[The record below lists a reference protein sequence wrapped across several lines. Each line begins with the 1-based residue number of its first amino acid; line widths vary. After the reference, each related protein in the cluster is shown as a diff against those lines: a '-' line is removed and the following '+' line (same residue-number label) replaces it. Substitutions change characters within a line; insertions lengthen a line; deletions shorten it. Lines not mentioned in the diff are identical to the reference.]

1 MPSKLQTYMQ
11 MADEAQRQITGSYR
25 GWTGFLTTAA
35 RLYKYPYAEQVMIHA
50 QRPDATACAE
60 YDFWN
65 EKMGR
70 YVRRG
75 SKGIA
80 LIDSSG
86 ERPRLRYVFDV
97 SDTGGREFPKSRYL
111 WEYRE
116 EHADAV
122 SAMLE
127 SRYGVDGKGGLP
139 DQLERIAS
147 QLAEEYW
154 RDYKRDILAIVDD
167 SFLYGYDEFN
177 VGAAFQ
183 SAAAVSIAY
192 SLMSRCGLEADD
204 RFEHEDFLSIFDFN
218 TPEAAAELGTAVSR
232 INGEVLRQIEVTI
245 KNYER
250 EKIAER
256 SESHERTDLHPQRG
270 LSDSRPE
277 PDRAAA
283 SPAGQVRQ
291 DAEELPEGASSGA
304 VEQPAAVR
312 EAVPPSAGDRR
323 GSEQPTG
330 TDDAGADEV
339 SGRDGSAE
347 SQRPD
352 EVGRADEHAESAGR
366 GNDPH
371 GTGVQLNMFDAPAGA
386 QMSFFPSEAE
396 QIQSI
401 AEAESVTPSAFSMF
415 ISQDDIDHI
424 LRAGG
429 NADAARM
436 KIAAEFSKQKP
447 LEEQFMYETFETP
460 RYLRGQIE
468 ISYVPY
474 TAEWQVSRK
483 SMVRYNDVAAFTTYG
498 TDRASAY
505 RLLEDALNLRDIRI
519 YDTIED
525 ADGRERRVLNA
536 KETTLA
542 AQKQQLIRDA
552 FKDWIWKDPERRET
566 LVRQYNEEMNST
578 RPREYD
584 GSHIVFSGMNPEI
597 TLREHQK
604 NAIAHVLYGGNT
616 LLAHEVG
623 AGKSATRS

>member
-111 WEYRE
+111 WEYRA

-250 EKIAER
+250 EKLAER
-256 SESHERTDLHPQRG
+256 SHSHDRTDLHQERG
-270 LSDSRPE
+270 LPDSRP
-277 PDRAAA
+277 
-283 SPAGQVRQ
+283 
-291 DAEELPEGASSGA
+291 DAERDAGGARPLGKYGRLRRSYLQEHRPGLYSRLVLSEKLFPHLREIDETANRRLEQMMPELMK
-304 VEQPAAVR
+304 
-312 EAVPPSAGDRR
+312 SAGVT
-323 GSEQPTG
+323 EELK
-330 TDDAGADEV
+330 A
-339 SGRDGSAE
+339 RD
-347 SQRPD
+347 QMKW
-352 EVGRADEHAESAGR
+352 VG
-366 GNDPH
+366 
-371 GTGVQLNMFDAPAGA
+371 L
-386 QMSFFPSEAE
+386 
-396 QIQSI
+396 
-401 AEAESVTPSAFSMF
+401 
-415 ISQDDIDHI
+415 
-424 LRAGG
+424 
-429 NADAARM
+429 
-436 KIAAEFSKQKP
+436 
-447 LEEQFMYETFETP
+447 
-460 RYLRGQIE
+460 
-468 ISYVPY
+468 
-474 TAEWQVSRK
+474 
-483 SMVRYNDVAAFTTYG
+483 
-498 TDRASAY
+498 
-505 RLLEDALNLRDIRI
+505 
-519 YDTIED
+519 
-525 ADGRERRVLNA
+525 
-536 KETTLA
+536 
-542 AQKQQLIRDA
+542 
-552 FKDWIWKDPERRET
+552 
-566 LVRQYNEEMNST
+566 MNSLKAQA
-578 RPREYD
+578 E
-584 GSHIVFSGMNPEI
+584 EI
-597 TLREHQK
+597 ILSELVY
-604 NAIAHVLYGGNT
+604 N
-616 LLAHEVG
+616 
-623 AGKSATRS
+623 